1 MTEASSS
8 SSSRVGLQRLVRLRL
23 RLTIWYV
30 ATFGL
35 IIVLLGGGLFAVISI
50 QLSQQLDESLR
61 TATQEL
67 VRAARIRE
75 LEQTTVRGHVMD
87 AVDELTIPDRV
98 LYLLDVQGNPVKP
111 AKADDWIREAARKA
125 GTEGQVIAQRELPG
139 QETTLRLHAVQ
150 FRLASGRKLVAV
162 AVADQEEL
170 ENKYADLIAA
180 FVGIAFVALFLVA
193 AGGFL
198 LVRQSTAP
206 IERSIEFMKRFMAD
220 AAHELRT
227 PITILRSRAEIAL
240 QQPRDPTTYV
250 ATLRS
255 VEAEARRLGGI
266 VDSLLVLARADSGER
281 QIEKEPIFLD
291 DIAVDAAAAA
301 EAVARPKNVAVTVDE
316 FEEAPVSGDPT
327 LIRQLMMIVLD
338 NAVKF
343 TDAGGQVHVR
353 VSMLEGVP
361 TFVVEDTGIG
371 ISPHELGL
379 VYRRFFRGETAR
391 SRTEG
396 AGLGLSIASWIAR
409 EHGAEISITS
419 HPGKGTKVVVSF
431 PGRVTAEVSS

>member
-1 MTEASSS
+1 LATEASSS
-8 SSSRVGLQRLVRLRL
+8 RLGLKRLERLRL

-35 IIVLLGGGLFAVISI
+35 IIALLGAGLFTVISYQI
-50 QLSQQLDESLR
+50 SQQLDESLKN
-61 TATQEL
+61 ATEEL

-75 LEQTTVRGHVMD
+75 LEESTVRGRVID
-87 AVDELTIPDRV
+87 AVDELNIPDRI
-98 LYLLDVQGNPVKP
+98 LYLLDVGGNPIKP
-111 AKADDWIREAARKA
+111 ARAEDWIRKAAIEA
-125 GTEGQVIAQRELPG
+125 GMVGQVVAQRDTPDDK
-139 QETTLRLHAVQ
+139 TLRLHALR
-150 FRLASGRKLVAV
+150 FTLASGRRLVAV

-170 ENKYADLIAA
+170 EDRYADLIGA
-180 FVGIAFVALFLVA
+180 FVGIAFAALFLVA

-206 IERSIEFMKRFMAD
+206 IERSIEFMRRFMAD

-240 QQPRDPTTYV
+240 QQQREPATYV

-266 VDSLLVLARADSGER
+266 VDSLLVLARADAGER

-291 DIAVDAAAAA
+291 DIAIDAAAAA
-301 EAVARPKNVAVTVDE
+301 DAVARPKNVTVSLDE
-316 FEEAPVSGDPT
+316 FEEAPVLGDPI

-343 TDAGGQVHVR
+343 TDGGGHVRVR
-353 VSMLEGVP
+353 VSMSGVAP

-371 ISPHELGL
+371 IDPSELGL
-379 VYRRFFRGETAR
+379 VYRRFFRGENAR
-391 SRTEG
+391 SRTDG
-396 AGLGLSIASWIAR
+396 AGLGLSIASWIAG
-409 EHGAEISITS
+409 EHGADISITS
-419 HPGKGTKVVVSF
+419 QPGTGTKVVVTF
-431 PGRVTAEVSS
+431 PPRAAGAVSS